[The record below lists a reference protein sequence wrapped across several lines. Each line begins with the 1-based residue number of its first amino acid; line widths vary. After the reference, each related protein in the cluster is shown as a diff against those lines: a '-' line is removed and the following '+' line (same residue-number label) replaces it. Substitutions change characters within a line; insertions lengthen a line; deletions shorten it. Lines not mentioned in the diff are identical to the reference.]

1 MWSHKLPCSMACKN
15 DSALLEKPDRGQ
27 EGMVAHHSRGL
38 SRAGDRTL
46 VTFALLPNKWV
57 SRTPCYSLPDS
68 HTHTLMSSGSQV
80 IPLLLT
86 QPPHR
91 LCLDE

>member
-1 MWSHKLPCSMACKN
+1 MACKN

-68 HTHTLMSSGSQV
+68 HNSHLNEQWESSNSS
-80 IPLLLT
+80 PADT
-86 QPPHR
+86 TTP
-91 LCLDE
+91 